1 MLLSLAWMI
10 VFGLLGYGLFRVLKL
25 PGLLGMLGAGVIL
38 GPEGLDWLDETVLA
52 ISSDLRT
59 IALIVILYRA
69 GLGLNKAA
77 LKETGKTAGLL
88 SVLPVLIEG
97 IVILSLA
104 MWWLDFGWAEAGVL
118 GFVIAAVSPAIIVP
132 AMLDL
137 IRKGRGM
144 TRKVPVMVL
153 AAASVDDV
161 VAITL
166 VSVFLGAALGQ
177 TQIGWFSVISVPVS
191 MLIGVLFGIVV
202 GLLLLAVFRRF
213 RQRDSRKVIV
223 LLATGILL
231 VSLGD
236 LLASIILIAP
246 LLSVMVIGVVFV
258 DRHPALAGRLSAKLD
273 KVWVFT
279 ELVLFVLVG
288 AALNVRVLLDVGLV
302 GSLLV
307 MLGLVARFIAVF
319 LATIQ
324 SGLTAKERVFMGVA
338 FLPKATVQAA
348 LGALPLSLGMQH
360 GETVL
365 ALSVLAIVI
374 TAPLGA
380 IGIARLH
387 PFLLKDH
394 LSINQAD

>member
-10 VFGLLGYGLFRVLKL
+10 VFGLLGYGLFRMLKL
-25 PGLLGMLGAGVIL
+25 PGLLGMLMAGVIL

-88 SVLPVLIEG
+88 SVLPVVFEG
-97 IVILSLA
+97 IMILVLSV
-104 MWWLDFGWAEAGVL
+104 WWLDFGWAEAGVL
-118 GFVIAAVSPAIIVP
+118 GFIIAAVSPAIIVP
-132 AMLDL
+132 AMLEL
-137 IRKGRGM
+137 TRKGRGM
-144 TRKVPVMVL
+144 ARKVPVMVL

-166 VSVFLGAALGQ
+166 VSVFIGAALGQ
-177 TQIGWFSVISVPVS
+177 TQIGWFSFISVPLS
-191 MLIGVLFGIVV
+191 MVLGVLFGVLV
-202 GLLLLAVFRRF
+202 GMLLLWVFRRF
-213 RQRDSRKVIV
+213 RQRDSRKVIT
-223 LLATGILL
+223 LLAAGILL
-231 VSLGD
+231 VSFGD
-236 LLASIILIAP
+236 LVASIVLIAP

-258 DRHPALAGRLSAKLD
+258 DRHPALAKRLATKLD

-307 MLGLVARFIAVF
+307 TLGLLGRFAAVFIA
-319 LATIQ
+319 TIG
-324 SGLTAKERVFMGVA
+324 SGLTTKERLFTGVA

-348 LGALPLSLGMQH
+348 LGALPLSLGMPH

-380 IGIARLH
+380 IGIDRLH
-387 PFLLKDH
+387 PHLLEAYP
-394 LSINQAD
+394 NPE